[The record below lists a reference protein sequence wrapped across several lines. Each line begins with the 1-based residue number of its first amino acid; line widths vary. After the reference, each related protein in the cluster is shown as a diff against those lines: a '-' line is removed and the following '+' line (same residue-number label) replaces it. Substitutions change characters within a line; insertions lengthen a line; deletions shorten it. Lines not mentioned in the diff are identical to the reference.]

1 MSAFSTRRWAIAY
14 DCPCDK
20 RRRKLSVLLQG
31 YGVRVQESVFECELQ
46 AQLFQ
51 RLLERLQRLIRPAED
66 SVRLWPLS
74 RRCCARIVDLGR
86 PVATPA
92 MGDVVL

>member
-1 MSAFSTRRWAIAY
+1 MNASSTKRWVIAY

-86 PVATPA
+86 PVATPG